1 MIFVIGHQCQGGGP
15 KSMAKKITVIG
26 AGPGGYV
33 AAIRAAQLGAEVTI
47 IERENVGGTCLNW
60 GCIPSK
66 VMKTTAE
73 LLDKFHRSSEFGIT
87 VRDGATP
94 NMKALMRRKQT
105 IIQDQIKA
113 ILTLFEHHKIQYL
126 HGVGRLEGPHLCVVK
141 LIDGSTVELPS
152 DGLILASGS
161 EPLELSAF
169 PFDGKHILSSND
181 ALELVEIPD
190 TLLIVGGGVIGCE
203 FAFIFSALGSRV
215 TLVEGLSR
223 LLPLPSVDEG
233 CSKVIQREM
242 KKRKIEFM
250 VNKTVEKVERI
261 DERLH
266 VTLGPSQFM
275 ARPSKK
281 DLKPLT
287 LEAAKILV
295 CIGRQASTAG
305 MGLEK
310 IGVKVDNAGWIA
322 ADEHMETGVPR
333 VYAVGDVLG
342 PSKVM
347 LAHVAT
353 REGLIA
359 AENLMGSRERM
370 EYAVVPNVI
379 FTTPEV
385 ANVGLT
391 EAQAKE
397 QDISVRSDRVLFRN
411 LGKPHVLGEIAGET
425 KIISHAENGKI
436 LGVHMV
442 GPHASDLIAEGT
454 LAVKLGCTVKE
465 LAGTIHAHPTLA
477 EVMMETSFKAL
488 DRPMHG

>member
-1 MIFVIGHQCQGGGP
+1 
-15 KSMAKKITVIG
+15 MAKKITVIG

-47 IERENVGGTCLNW
+47 IEQEKVGGTCLNW

-73 LLDKFHRSSEFGIT
+73 LLEKFRKSREFGIALQGD
-87 VRDGATP
+87 VVPD
-94 NMKALMRRKQT
+94 MKALMRRKQT

-113 ILTLFEHHKIQYL
+113 ILTLFDHHRIQYL
-126 HGVGRLEGPHLCVVK
+126 QGMGTVKGPHLCAVEMR
-141 LIDGSTVELPS
+141 DGSTVEVSS
-152 DGLILASGS
+152 DGLILAPGS
-161 EPLELSAF
+161 APLEISAF
-169 PFDGKHILSSND
+169 PFDGTRILSSNH
-181 ALELVEIPD
+181 ALELLEIPES
-190 TLLIVGGGVIGCE
+190 LLIVGGGVIGCE
-203 FAFIFSALGSRV
+203 FAFVFSSLGSRV
-215 TLVEGLSR
+215 TVVEALSR

-242 KKRKIEFM
+242 KKRKIQFM
-250 VNKTVEKVERI
+250 VNRMVEKVEDMGQRW
-261 DERLH
+261 H
-266 VTLGPSQFM
+266 VTMGPSQFM
-275 ARPSKK
+275 AEPSKK

-287 LEAAKILV
+287 LEADKILV
-295 CIGRQASTAG
+295 CIGRQTNTAG

-310 IGVKVDNAGWIA
+310 IEVKVDNAGWVL
-322 ADEHMETGVPR
+322 ADQHMETGLPQ

-359 AENLMGSRERM
+359 AENLTGSRERM
-370 EYAVVPNVI
+370 DYGVVPSVI

-397 QDISVRSDRVLFRN
+397 QGIQVRSDSVLFRN
-411 LGKPHVLGEIAGET
+411 LGKSHVIGEIAGEA
-425 KIISHAENGKI
+425 KIISDAEKGKI

-442 GPHASDLIAEGT
+442 GPQASDLIAEGA
-454 LAVKLGCTVKE
+454 LAVKLGCTLKE
-465 LAGTIHAHPTLA
+465 LAETIHAHPTLA
-477 EVMMETSFKAL
+477 EVMMEVSFKAL